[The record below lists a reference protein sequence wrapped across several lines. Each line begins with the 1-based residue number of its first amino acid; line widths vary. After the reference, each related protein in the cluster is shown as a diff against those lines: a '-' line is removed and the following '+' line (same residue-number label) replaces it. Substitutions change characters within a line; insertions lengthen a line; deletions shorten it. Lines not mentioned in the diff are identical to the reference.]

1 MSCARL
7 RSPTPTRTPKE
18 AMNETHGPTPAI
30 RASVDRLY
38 WNSNGTVEE
47 LTTRLGM
54 SRQAL
59 YACINP
65 LAAGA
70 SCQECGGEMVFAN
83 RTSRTT
89 RKARCTGCGATERVP
104 ADAPAPEGREPVSLR
119 GAESAGRRRGWRQWT
134 GGTGWAAA
142 LGVVAAAAAVEVALR
157 RG

>member
-1 MSCARL
+1 
-7 RSPTPTRTPKE
+7 
-18 AMNETHGPTPAI
+18 MNETHGATPAI

-38 WNSNGTVEE
+38 WNSDGTVEE

-65 LAAGA
+65 LSAGA
-70 SCQECGGEMVFAN
+70 TCHECGGEMVFAN

-89 RKARCTGCGATERVP
+89 RKARCTGCGATERV
-104 ADAPAPEGREPVSLR
+104 AAEIAAVAPAPEGAKPVSLR
-119 GAESAGRRRGWRQWT
+119 APESAGRRRGWRQWT

-142 LGVVAAAAAVEVALR
+142 LGVVAAAAAVEAAMR

>member
-1 MSCARL
+1 
-7 RSPTPTRTPKE
+7 
-18 AMNETHGPTPAI
+18 MNETHGPTPAI

-47 LTTRLGM
+47 LTTRLRI

-89 RKARCTGCGATERVP
+89 RKARCTGCGATERMPAEVA
-104 ADAPAPEGREPVSLR
+104 ADAPAPDGRKPAMLV
-119 GAESAGRRRGWRQWT
+119 APESAGRRRGWRHWT